1 MMLAVVLT
9 VVSFVGDVAVQAAIE
24 RAIEPSVQSC
34 VAKLA
39 AMEADTAHHIMQ
51 LRRQVEDLVASLET
65 VASDDRIELRKMA
78 NKLLHAP
85 TMQLREGALS
95 GEEVAGVATR
105 IERELLDHA
114 GGMTLQR

>member
-1 MMLAVVLT
+1 M
-9 VVSFVGDVAVQAAIE
+9 
-24 RAIEPSVQSC
+24 QSC
-34 VAKLA
+34 VAKLV
-39 AMEADTAHHIMQ
+39 AMEADTANHIMQ

-65 VASDDRIELRKMA
+65 VASNDRIELRKMA

-95 GEEVAGVATR
+95 GEDVDGVATR

-114 GGMTLQR
+114 GAITLPR